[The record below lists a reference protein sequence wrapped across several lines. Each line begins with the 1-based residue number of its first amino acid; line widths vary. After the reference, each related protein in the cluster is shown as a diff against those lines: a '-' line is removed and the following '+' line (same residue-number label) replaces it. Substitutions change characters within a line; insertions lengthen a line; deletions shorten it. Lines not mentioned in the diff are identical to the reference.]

1 MNESARTLAQLA
13 QIGNAEAEEL
23 FSSHVHV
30 QLDPQLR
37 RNKTYELAFAFAINL
52 LGRMFRNLSHDELSE
67 GSLLHIG
74 EKNIAASTTPRII
87 LRFGKHDPDA
97 DGIIAANC
105 KKWQVYVDCEERIDP
120 DPGEEWNPVLAL
132 VTACYAA
139 SRVAS
144 RVFGSRVCA
153 AKRLSPFSILDFRT
167 ATTEF
172 NWTDILDM
180 ETAHFAGIG
189 AVGSA
194 TLFALAAHGVAAG
207 VLILVD
213 HDIIDHTNLDRYCL
227 FRPGDVSKFKVDV
240 AKARIERLLPQ
251 LRIVPEKDR
260 LEQYVTA
267 AHLGNPNFR
276 IGRLISAPDRRDVR
290 REFQALLPKEI
301 WDASTGPDD
310 LIVHHNTFTP
320 DEACLA
326 CIYPPDPTEDAHF
339 KHVADV
345 LNAPFQRVKSGQ
357 LINKAD
363 AELIIRRYPH
373 LALDELGG
381 RPFDTVFRQLCSLGQ
396 IQLESGDEVAVS
408 PFPFVSALAGV
419 VLYFEIVKSL
429 RQDVFGLYQRH
440 NFLRVNPFFGPNP
453 SLLLKQPPL
462 GNCALCQNET
472 VQRVFAKLWA

>member
-1 MNESARTLAQLA
+1 
-13 QIGNAEAEEL
+13 
-23 FSSHVHV
+23 
-30 QLDPQLR
+30 
-37 RNKTYELAFAFAINL
+37 
-52 LGRMFRNLSHDELSE
+52 
-67 GSLLHIG
+67 
-74 EKNIAASTTPRII
+74 
-87 LRFGKHDPDA
+87 
-97 DGIIAANC
+97 
-105 KKWQVYVDCEERIDP
+105 
-120 DPGEEWNPVLAL
+120 
-132 VTACYAA
+132 
-139 SRVAS
+139 
-144 RVFGSRVCA
+144 
-153 AKRLSPFSILDFRT
+153 
-167 ATTEF
+167 
-172 NWTDILDM
+172 M

-227 FRPGDVSKFKVDV
+227 FGPGDVSKCKVHV
-240 AKARIERLLPQ
+240 AKARIERLLPR

-267 AHLGNPNFR
+267 AHLGDPNFR

-310 LIVHHNTFTP
+310 LIVHHNTFRP

-345 LNAPFQRVKSGQ
+345 LNVPFQRVKSGQ

-363 AELIIRRYPH
+363 AELIIKRYPH
-373 LALDELGG
+373 LALDELGD

-429 RQDVFGLYQRH
+429 RQDVFGLYQMH

-462 GNCALCQNET
+462 GNCAVCQNET